1 MIGVAKVFFIAG
13 TIPFIVLGLVHW
25 LYTFM
30 DMTSPR
36 KLAPRDDAVRL
47 AMEATT
53 PKLTAR
59 TTMWK
64 AWMGFNHSHSLGA
77 IVFGLV
83 FLILAL
89 QNFTELA
96 ANMPLMI
103 IAVVVPLIYLWFGI
117 RFWFRTPIIG
127 IAIGA
132 GCFSAAFALS
142 MLG

>member
-1 MIGVAKVFFIAG
+1 MGLAKFFFIAG

-25 LYTFM
+25 LYTYM
-30 DMTSPR
+30 DMSTPR
-36 KLAPRDDAVRL
+36 KLTPRDDAVRL

-64 AWMGFNHSHSLGA
+64 AWMGFNHSYSLGA

-89 QNFTELA
+89 QNFAALA
-96 ANMPLMI
+96 ANMPLMT

-127 IAIGA
+127 IAMSMT
-132 GCFSAAFALS
+132 CFRAALALS
-142 MLG
+142 VLG

>member
-1 MIGVAKVFFIAG
+1 MIDSAKTLFLTG

-30 DMTSPR
+30 DMTKPR

-53 PKLTAR
+53 PKLTSR

-77 IVFGLV
+77 VVFGLIY
-83 FLILAL
+83 LILAL
-89 QNFTELA
+89 QDFTALA
-96 ANMPLMI
+96 ANRPLMALSATI
-103 IAVVVPLIYLWFGI
+103 PLIYLWLALS
-117 RFWFRTPIIG
+117 FWFRTPAIG
-127 IAIGA
+127 IAISST
-132 GCFSAAFALS
+132 CFAAAFILT
-142 MLG
+142 L

>member
-1 MIGVAKVFFIAG
+1 MTALAKIFFIAG
-13 TIPFIVLGLVHW
+13 TIPFITLGFMHW

-30 DMTSPR
+30 DMSTPR

-47 AMEATT
+47 AMDATT
-53 PKLTAR
+53 LKLTAR

-89 QNFTELA
+89 QDFTALSK
-96 ANMPLMI
+96 NMPLMT
-103 IAVVVPLIYLWFGI
+103 IAVVVPLIYLWVGL

-127 IAIGA
+127 ISV
-132 GCFSAAFALS
+132 SAVC
-142 MLG
+142 MLLAAATLVL

>member
-1 MIGVAKVFFIAG
+1 MGLAKFFFIAG

-30 DMTSPR
+30 DMSTPR
-36 KLAPRDDAVRL
+36 KLTPRDDAVRL

-64 AWMGFNHSHSLGA
+64 AWMGFNHSYSLGA

-89 QNFTELA
+89 QNFAALA
-96 ANMPLMI
+96 ANMPLMT

-127 IAIGA
+127 IAMSMT
-132 GCFSAAFALS
+132 CFRAALALS
-142 MLG
+142 VLG

>member
-1 MIGVAKVFFIAG
+1 MGLAKFFFIAG

-30 DMTSPR
+30 DMSTPR
-36 KLAPRDDAVRL
+36 KLTPRDDAVRL

-64 AWMGFNHSHSLGA
+64 AWMGFNHSYSLGA

-89 QNFTELA
+89 QNFAALA
-96 ANMPLMI
+96 ANMPLMT

-127 IAIGA
+127 IAMSMA
-132 GCFSAAFALS
+132 CFRAALALS
-142 MLG
+142 VLG